1 MAFYLK
7 VIIHVLTMASMF
19 NVVCL
24 VTLLFSFLSVV
35 FTHSA
40 PATLVALPLQETP
53 RDTLT
58 SGPSHLLFTFL
69 RQHSTHILHS
79 LLPPLLGSNVTFS
92 MTSSLATCLRL
103 HSPEADG
110 DTEVGTHGIY

>member
-1 MAFYLK
+1 MPFYLK

-24 VTLLFSFLSVV
+24 VTLLFSFL
-35 FTHSA
+35 SA

-103 HSPEADG
+103 HSPEADA